1 MMKFTLLFISIFF
14 TQVFASNSE
23 GKRFE
28 IKNSEK
34 KKVEVKMKSE
44 KHAYLA
50 GGCFWGM
57 EKYLRTLEGV
67 IDTKVGYVGGAKET
81 ATYKQITT
89 GTTGHAETVEVIY
102 DANKL
107 SYRELIKFFFR
118 IHDPTTLNR
127 QKNDIGTQYRS
138 SIFTSNEDEKK
149 QIQDIINKLDNAEYF
164 SSKIVTKIEPFESFY
179 LAEDYHQDY
188 LEKNPGG
195 YNCHLIN
202 PKPLP
207 FD

>member
-1 MMKFTLLFISIFF
+1 MMKFTLLFLLIFF
-14 TQVFASNSE
+14 TQVFASKSE
-23 GKRFE
+23 AKD
-28 IKNSEK
+28 SEK

-57 EKYLRTLEGV
+57 EKYLRALDGV

-149 QIQDIINKLDNAEYF
+149 TNSRY
-164 SSKIVTKIEPFESFY
+164 Y
-179 LAEDYHQDY
+179 
-188 LEKNPGG
+188 
-195 YNCHLIN
+195 
-202 PKPLP
+202 
-207 FD
+207 